1 MTQNDTNP
9 EPITVGQDVSWWTGR
24 GSSGRGIVT
33 KIECGRVFVEPAA
46 DSIKGSDYR
55 VLRPS
60 GRIAWTM
67 LTQGIP
73 IEQINTPPDPWYE
86 NS

>member
-1 MTQNDTNP
+1 MSTQDPNP

-33 KIECGRVFVEPAA
+33 KIEGDRVFLEPSE
-46 DSIKGSDYR
+46 DSVKGSDYR
-55 VLRPS
+55 TLDS
-60 GRIAWTM
+60 GRIFWP
-67 LTQGIP
+67 P
-73 IEQINTPPDPWYE
+73 ISTGLDIEEINTEPSPWYE

>member
-1 MTQNDTNP
+1 MDRARLP
-9 EPITVGQDVSWWTGR
+9 
-24 GSSGRGIVT
+24 GRGIVT
-33 KIECGRVFVEPAA
+33 KIEGDRVFVEPAE

-55 VLRPS
+55 VLKPS

-67 LTQGIP
+67 LTQGVP
-73 IEQINTPPDPWYE
+73 IEQINTTPNPWYE